1 MSIRKGR
8 FGIFLGCSG
17 YPDCKTIINI
27 PKKGSEGVDTGAKC
41 PAKGCP
47 GKLKQRVS
55 RYGKPFFSCSTYP
68 ECDVIGNSVEEIQ
81 ENFRDHT
88 RTKVEP
94 KTGGTGRG
102 KQKLS
107 KELIA
112 LTKEDGLTRGE
123 VTKRIWAYIKEN
135 NLQDPE
141 NKKMIVPDKVLE
153 PILGKQP
160 VHMLKLASAL
170 SRHFK

>member
-27 PKKGSEGVDTGAKC
+27 PKKGTEGVDTGAKC
-41 PAKGCP
+41 PAKGCS

-81 ENFRDHT
+81 ENYKDHP
-88 RTKVEP
+88 RTKAAP
-94 KTGGTGRG
+94 KSSGGARG

-107 KELIA
+107 KELLA

-123 VTKRIWAYIKEN
+123 VTKRIWAYIKDH
-135 NLQDPE
+135 NLQDPQ

-153 PILGKQP
+153 PILGSQP